1 MLRNKMLI
9 FLFITPAIVIYA
21 LVIPY
26 PIIKSIIYSFYK
38 WDIVGSLKF
47 TGLRNFNRLFTQD
60 YFFYTALNNTFI
72 FTIGSIILQ
81 IPLAFILAFVLSKK
95 KRFNKFFRNA
105 YFIPVVISAA
115 DVGLLWKFIYHPN
128 MGILNALLRTIGLD
142 SLTENWLAE
151 PGFALYAVII
161 SVSWQW
167 FGYHMVIFLTGL
179 TSIPESIFESAEIDG
194 AIGFKKIR
202 YIVMPL
208 LKPFLKIS
216 MVLIVTSSIKAFDNI
231 YVLTGGGPAQ
241 ASTVLALQMYERAF
255 TQMKYGYG
263 SAISVVLL
271 VLNILLT
278 LMLYK
283 LFGKDE
289 VEY

>member
-1 MLRNKMLI
+1 MLI

-115 DVGLLWKFIYHPN
+115 AVGLLWKFIYHPN

>member
-1 MLRNKMLI
+1 
-9 FLFITPAIVIYA
+9 
-21 LVIPY
+21 
-26 PIIKSIIYSFYK
+26 
-38 WDIVGSLKF
+38 
-47 TGLRNFNRLFTQD
+47 
-60 YFFYTALNNTFI
+60 
-72 FTIGSIILQ
+72 LQ

-115 DVGLLWKFIYHPN
+115 AVGLLWKFIYHPN